1 MTATL
6 TAPTA
11 HRAVTPTLVDGDIHT
26 TFASNDVLVKYLPR
40 AWRRHQELFG
50 GWSHAGANYPKE
62 SPNAARVDAWPPT
75 GGPPGSSLPFLREQ
89 LLDEWGIDLA
99 VNNPLVQSQSTRHA
113 DYTAAL
119 CEAVNEWQLGEW
131 SGPEPR
137 IRASIAIPTRRP
149 TWPPPKSSAAPRTRR
164 SSRC

>member
-6 TAPTA
+6 TAPA
-11 HRAVTPTLVDGDIHT
+11 NQGAVAPTLIDGDIHT
-26 TFASNDVLVKYLPR
+26 TFASNEVLLKYLPR
-40 AWRRHQELFG
+40 KWHRHQEQFG
-50 GWSHAGANYPKE
+50 AWTNAWSAYPKE
-62 SPNAARVDAWPPT
+62 SPNAARIDAWPPE

-113 DYTAAL
+113 DYAAAL

-131 SGPEPR
+131 SGSCLLPAARPGWPCR
-137 IRASIAIPTRRP
+137 DRAMLTSRWGSNGRVTPDRR
-149 TWPPPKSSAAPRTRR
+149 
-164 SSRC
+164 